1 MLPKNRRVPIKYFP
15 KNSRVALRTKNFAAK
30 VAPNNVSYN
39 RVGVIIGRSMGS
51 AVKRN
56 KLRRVIMAF
65 FGNQRGFWDNSPEKN
80 KDIVI
85 VVASGAAS
93 LTRTELKQ
101 ELEKYVRI
109 F

>member
-1 MLPKNRRVPIKYFP
+1 
-15 KNSRVALRTKNFAAK
+15 
-30 VAPNNVSYN
+30 
-39 RVGVIIGRSMGS
+39 MGS

-65 FGNQRGFWDNSPEKN
+65 FGNRRGFWNNFPEKN

-85 VVASGAAS
+85 IVAGGAAS
-93 LTRTELKQ
+93 LPRMELKQ
-101 ELEKYVRI
+101 ELEKYGRI